1 VSPKWS
7 LIPNLKVLLQIAV
20 VVAVL
25 VQTNAVSVADDA
37 SVRTSVCQLS
47 ATPERYYGK
56 FVIIVGTRVNGGTLG
71 FVTLTDLH
79 CEGLVVV
86 RFSQSA
92 QGRPE
97 IKRMFE
103 EFQRW
108 DYTQGRPPIIIGDF
122 AGNVEKDG
130 FFNEVAPAVVV
141 EYVENLSIS
150 QDPRP

>member
-1 VSPKWS
+1 MRQFQSS
-7 LIPNLKVLLQIAV
+7 KVLLQIAA

-25 VQTNAVSVADDA
+25 EQSNAVSVADDA
-37 SVRTSVCQLS
+37 SVRISVCQLS

-56 FVIIVGTRVNGGTLG
+56 FVIVVGARVDGFTLG
-71 FVTLTDLH
+71 SVTLTDLH
-79 CEGLVVV
+79 CEGLAVV

-103 EFQRW
+103 AFRRW

-130 FFNEVAPAVVV
+130 FFDEVVPGVVV
-141 EYVENLSIS
+141 EYVDNLTIS
-150 QDPRP
+150 PDPRP